1 MDSQSQ
7 TQTQPF
13 NLSSIESFF
22 LKIDLKPANLVGGDK
37 SYLPDV
43 PSGCKVEA
51 GCSKMVFIFK
61 DEPSVIKVPLLQIES
76 DDGIEYEC
84 DLDECDRGDCSNC
97 CGCTH
102 YVGDSGD
109 SRIADLSC
117 DYCALE
123 EEVYLKSVEAGVDRF
138 FCKTTFLGK
147 ANGEFPVYAQERCA
161 APGLYNTTRSPSKD
175 SLNHL
180 YQNSSNYIFS
190 LTYDAF
196 IVDFYGE
203 DFHKKLAQFI
213 EDNGIDDFH
222 SGNMGFRAN
231 GEPCIY
237 DYSGFSG

>member
-1 MDSQSQ
+1 METQ
-7 TQTQPF
+7 TQTLD
-13 NLSSIESFF
+13 LSSIESFF
-22 LKIDLKPANLVGGDK
+22 LKINLNSDNLIGGN
-37 SYLPDV
+37 SMYLPEV
-43 PSGCKVEA
+43 PRGCDIKT

-61 DEPSVIKVPLLQIES
+61 DKPSVIKTPLLQLYS
-76 DDGIEYEC
+76 DDEIEYKC
-84 DLDECDRGDCSNC
+84 DLDECDRDCSEC
-97 CGCTH
+97 WGCTN
-102 YVGDSGD
+102 YVGDSG
-109 SRIADLSC
+109 IYDLSC

-161 APGLYNTTRSPSKD
+161 APGLYNTTRNPSKD
-175 SLNHL
+175 SLNRF
-180 YQNSSNYIFS
+180 YKSRANCIFNP
-190 LTYDAF
+190 TYDAF

-237 DYSGFSG
+237 DYSGFNG